1 MENTEK
7 KPWGELYGI
16 RPINRIRQ
24 MFEEGLTES
33 EILKRLDDLG
43 VDEVRKKMMAV
54 LPEEEGADRW

>member
-33 EILKRLDDLG
+33 EILKRLDELG
-43 VDEVRKKMMAV
+43 VDEVRKKMS
-54 LPEEEGADRW
+54 LYLGKKE